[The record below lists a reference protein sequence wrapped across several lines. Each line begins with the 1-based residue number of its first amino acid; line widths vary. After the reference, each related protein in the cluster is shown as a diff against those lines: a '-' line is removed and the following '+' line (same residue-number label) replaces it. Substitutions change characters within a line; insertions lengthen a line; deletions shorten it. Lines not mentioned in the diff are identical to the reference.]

1 MKKSLLLA
9 FATATAM
16 YASADPIDLERA
28 RTIASRLAHGN
39 TPPQLVMQASRAE
52 TKSRLL
58 PDTCKQTAPYYIFS
72 RGAGKGFV
80 IVSGDD
86 CLPEILG
93 YTESGD
99 FIRKEMPAQL
109 LEWLDAYGNL
119 IEDAQISGAK
129 SRKNRVETYGS
140 DVSEKKDIPYLIKT
154 NWTQGW
160 PYNNKCPKDKN
171 GARAMTGCVATAA
184 SQVVHYY
191 AKDNPDTLMA
201 ETPTY
206 NYGVPVTESFPKGT
220 PILWDMMTPSYN
232 SSSPQIA
239 KDAIATLMASLGAG
253 TWLTYGV
260 NATSGQISKLPDTF
274 SRYFNIS
281 AKNKNKSSVSQSQWE
296 DLLYGELVEGRPM
309 VYRGT
314 KPSGGGHAVVVDG
327 YQASTNLFHF
337 NFGWGGSGNGYYTV
351 DDETGMNGYSS
362 QQGVVYDVRPK
373 KQNLRGSISLDKRF
387 YAYRTNTVDLRI
399 ENRGT
404 LDYSGIYLFAKNTF
418 VKPSGIYGAQGKDIV
433 TVIPADG
440 KSYEMSLDVK
450 MSKPGKTY
458 LFLTD
463 KNCNIIAVD
472 SVTAEIPDTQLEFVD
487 LSVSGNLDKEHI
499 GGEDYTVVYNNK
511 ATGLLTL
518 RNNGTVPFDGM
529 PRIKVYSSKDEGKSF
544 SYVGY
549 KSASAEI
556 EAGGTVT
563 LEFNISNTSSCP
575 IEPGI
580 PHYVV
585 LEPEIRSINETVE
598 IEVASEDTVARFIIR
613 DSNLEAS
620 GYENRTLKLKGKW
633 DPAKFTSLAEKRN
646 YSDAAGYDLT
656 EVEGIDSI
664 FGISKDNVLYYV
676 SDDSKAKGVNVVRV
690 NESGKASCSVLQLVS
705 GSDFIPAVD
714 FTAETA
720 SFNMEVQPGRW
731 QMVMLPFDAE
741 VPDGMIARKI
751 LSHSTLT
758 GILNKTQD
766 IDTIKAGTP
775 ALVMAT
781 DRMFE
786 LCADDVLVNTDA
798 ENSGDTAFIGT
809 YVNIPVPDKAFAV
822 NMDETQYFEPAETGT
837 IIPAM
842 GGYFLDE
849 KTARRFKVAS
859 SAALDP
865 AYQTLGET
873 ISKCSDIQKEYEDI
887 LTVEAVA
894 EVCDSIATAKTV
906 FSERSIGKGTDVEKY
921 ADSLYAFVMQSRFCL
936 MPETQ
941 VYIDCTDMIDN
952 PSFEARNTSGWEA
965 ESEAMVK
972 ACSNFP
978 YKAVGAD
985 GEYALY
991 NINYADSTGT
1001 EIFQIL
1007 RNLPEGN
1014 YKLTAMLG
1022 TDGKHCAVLYAGDK
1036 ATTVQAHKYGEYYL
1050 TETTVDSIKVG
1061 KGETLQI
1068 GVRPMGRWYKA
1079 DGFRLIYLGNKT
1091 DEAAG
1096 LNRVE
1101 DDMPHGK
1108 SIKVYGGKNNIRV
1121 ISTEKINVKIYNL
1134 SGQVLYN
1141 VFVDGTQTFS
1151 GLHKGVYIVNGLKVL
1166 VY

>member
-9 FATATAM
+9 LAITTAGTAL
-16 YASADPIDLERA
+16 SDPIDLERA
-28 RTIASRLAHGN
+28 RNIASRLTEDGSM
-39 TPPQLVMQASRAE
+39 PSLVKKASRAE
-52 TKSRLL
+52 AKSRLL
-58 PDTCKQTAPYYIFS
+58 PYSCKDTAPYYIFS
-72 RGAGKGFV
+72 RGTGKGFV

-93 YTESGD
+93 YTETGD
-99 FIRKEMPAQL
+99 YIEEQMPEQL
-109 LEWLDAYGNL
+109 IAWLDMYGSL
-119 IEDAQISGAK
+119 IEDAQIRGAK
-129 SRKNRVETYGS
+129 SRKSRIEAFGTDG
-140 DVSEKKDIPYLIKT
+140 SEKMDVPYLIKT

-160 PYNNKCPKDKN
+160 PYNNKCPQNAEGKR
-171 GARAMTGCVATAA
+171 GLTGCVATAG
-184 SQVVHYY
+184 SQVVHYF

-201 ETPTY
+201 ATPTY
-206 NYGVPVTESFPKGT
+206 NYGIPVTESFPAGT
-220 PILWDMMTPSYN
+220 PILWDLMTPTCG
-232 SSSPQIA
+232 SSTPEVAI
-239 KDAIATLMASLGAG
+239 DAVATLMACTGAA
-253 TWLTYGV
+253 TWLTYGTGG
-260 NATSGQISKLPDTF
+260 TSGQTSNLPNTF
-274 SRYFNIS
+274 SKYYNLS
-281 AKNKNKSSVSQSQWE
+281 AKYMNKSSVSQSQWE
-296 DLLYGELVEGRPM
+296 DLLYNELVEGRPM
-309 VYRGT
+309 VYRGNQ
-314 KPSGGGHAVVVDG
+314 PSGGGHAVVVDG

-337 NFGWGGSGNGYYTV
+337 NFGWGGQGNGYYTV

-362 QQGVVYDVRPK
+362 QQGAVYDIRPK
-373 KQNLRGSISLDKRF
+373 KQNLRGSISVDKRF
-387 YAYRTNTVDLRI
+387 YAYRTNTIDLRI

-404 LDYSGIYLFAKNTF
+404 LDYRGIYLFAKNTF
-418 VKPSGIYGAQGKDIV
+418 VKPSGTYGAQGKDIV

-440 KSYEMSLDVK
+440 ESYEMSLDVK

-472 SVTAEIPDTQLEFVD
+472 SVTAEEPDTHLEFVD
-487 LSVSGNLDKEHI
+487 LSVSGSLDKEQI

-518 RNNGTVPFDGM
+518 RNNGTVSFDGM
-529 PRIKVYSSKDEGKSF
+529 PRIKVYSSKDEGNTF

-556 EAGGTVT
+556 EAGETVT
-563 LEFNISNTSSCP
+563 LEFNISNNSSCP

-598 IEVASEDTVARFIIR
+598 IEVASEDTVAGFIIR
-613 DSNLEAS
+613 DSDLEAS
-620 GYENRTLKLKGKW
+620 GYENRILKLKGKW
-633 DPAKFTSLAEKRN
+633 DPAKFTSLAEKRD
-646 YSDAAGYDLT
+646 YADAVGYDLT

-690 NESGKASCSVLQLVS
+690 NENGMASCCALQLAS
-705 GSDFIPAVD
+705 GSDFIPAFD

-720 SFNMEVQPGRW
+720 SFKMEVQPGKW
-731 QMVMLPFDAE
+731 QMVMLPFDVE
-741 VPDGMIARKI
+741 VPNGMIARKV

-766 IDTIKAGTP
+766 IDSIKSGTP
-775 ALVMAT
+775 TLVMAT

-809 YVNIPVPDKAFAV
+809 YVNMPVPDKAFVV

-842 GGYFLDE
+842 GGYFFDE
-849 KTARRFKVAS
+849 KTTRRFKAAS
-859 SAALDP
+859 SASLDP
-865 AYQTLGET
+865 AYQVLGET
-873 ISKCSDIQKEYEDI
+873 ISKCTDIQEEYEDI
-887 LTVEAVA
+887 LTDEALA
-894 EVCDSIATAKTV
+894 EVCDSISTAKTV

-941 VYIDCTDMIDN
+941 VYIDCTDMIVN
-952 PSFEARNTSGWEA
+952 PSFETRNTSGWEA
-965 ESEAMVK
+965 ESEATVK

-985 GEYALY
+985 GGYALY
-991 NINYADSTGT
+991 NINYEDSTGT
-1001 EIFQIL
+1001 EISQTL
-1007 RNLPEGN
+1007 RNMPEGN
-1014 YKLTAMLG
+1014 YRLTAMLG
-1022 TDGKHCAVLYAGDK
+1022 TDGERTVALYAGGRESV
-1036 ATTVQAHKYGEYYL
+1036 VQAHKYGEYYL
-1050 TETTVDSIKVG
+1050 REAVVDSIEVG
-1061 KGETLQI
+1061 PDGILQI

-1079 DGFRLIYLGNKT
+1079 DDFRLVYMGNKT
-1091 DEAAG
+1091 GTTTG
-1096 LNRVE
+1096 LDRTESDIVNEESV
-1101 DDMPHGK
+1101 K
-1108 SIKVYGGKNNIRV
+1108 AYGGKNSIRVVCFENSNIR
-1121 ISTEKINVKIYNL
+1121 IYSL
-1134 SGQVLYN
+1134 SGQMIYSAD
-1141 VFVDGTQTFS
+1141 VDGEYTFT
-1151 GLHKGVYIVNGLKVL
+1151 GLNKGIYIVNGCKVV